1 MTDKTSLLPA
11 HLSELERDLDA
22 ALARIDDVEIPIA
35 TLWNPWE
42 CPLDALPYLAW
53 AMSVDQW
60 RSDWTEKIKRQV
72 VADSLR
78 LHRIKGT
85 RPAVELAIGSLGL
98 QYRLS
103 EWFQESP
110 KAEPGTFML
119 DVYIE
124 DDSYSATNNAELE
137 QVITDAKNA
146 RSHLRKINLNLSSR
160 GTVFLGCSNF
170 SGEETEIRPW
180 QLEEIKASYSTF
192 LGSTFQDT
200 DILSVYPED
209 TVSMTVSDWLPSAT
223 VLQMTD
229 ITTIQPGAA

>member
-1 MTDKTSLLPA
+1 MDKSSLLPEN
-11 HLSELERDLDA
+11 LGDLERDLDA
-22 ALARIDDVEIPIA
+22 AIARMEDIEIPIS
-35 TLWNPWE
+35 TLWDPWN
-42 CPLDALPYLAW
+42 CPIELLPWLAW
-53 AMSVDQW
+53 AVSVDSW
-60 RSDWTEKIKRQV
+60 RSHWSEDVKRRT
-72 VADSLR
+72 VANSLD

-85 RPAVELAIGSLGL
+85 RPAVELAIESLGL
-98 QYRLS
+98 DYRLL

-110 KAEPGTFML
+110 KAEPGTFKL

-137 QVITDAKNA
+137 QVINDAKNA

-180 QLEEIKASYSTF
+180 QLEEIKVS
-192 LGSTFQDT
+192 GSALFGSMLQDS

-209 TVSMTVSDWLPSAT
+209 TVSMTIKDWLSVVP
-223 VLQMTD
+223 LIQLTD
-229 ITTIQPGAA
+229 ITTIQPGAI

>member
-1 MTDKTSLLPA
+1 MDKASLLPKN
-11 HLSELERDLDA
+11 LSELEHDLDSA
-22 ALARIDDVEIPIA
+22 IARMESIEIPIS
-35 TLWNPWE
+35 TLWDPWN
-42 CPLDALPYLAW
+42 CPIELLPWLAW
-53 AMSVDQW
+53 AVSVDSW
-60 RSDWTEKIKRQV
+60 HSHWPEDIKRRT
-72 VADSLR
+72 VANSLD

-85 RPAVELAIGSLGL
+85 RPAVELAIESLGL
-98 QYRLS
+98 EYRLL

-110 KAEPGTFML
+110 KAEPGTFKL

-137 QVITDAKNA
+137 QVINDSKNT

-160 GTVFLGCSNF
+160 GTAFLGCSSF
-170 SGEETEIRPW
+170 SGESTEIRPW
-180 QLEEIKASYSTF
+180 QLEEIKVSDSVF
-192 LGSTFQDT
+192 HGPTFQDS

-209 TVSMTVSDWLPSAT
+209 TVSMTISDWLPTGT